1 MGSYI
6 SPSVGHTYT
15 SKNLFHIILIFK
27 KIENSKFKM
36 ADAEKYLGKFD
47 RTSAEKYDEFLSE
60 LGVNF
65 LLRKAATVSS
75 PVFEVTY
82 DAGSEEWLFKT
93 STTLKT
99 MELKFKLG
107 VEFEEKTPDGR
118 EVTAIVTKEGD
129 TFVSIQTAKK
139 RGRKINKNYP
149 RIRWRRSD
157 CDLPSDWQRSYL
169 YTEVQETSLKRPH
182 PKCFEFLLYIFFP
195 LVHLL
200 FAKKKN
206 LFSL

>member
-6 SPSVGHTYT
+6 LPSEGYP
-15 SKNLFHIILIFK
+15 SDLLPYNSFFLKNLK
-27 KIENSKFKM
+27 PKFKM
-36 ADAEKYLGKFD
+36 ADADKYLGKYD
-47 RTSAEKYDEFLSE
+47 RTVAEKYDEFLSE

-139 RGRKINKNYP
+139 EGEKSTKIT
-149 RIRWRRSD
+149 REFAGDEVIVISQVIGSD
-157 CDLPSDWQRSYL
+157 LICTQ
-169 YTEVQETSLKRPH
+169 K
-182 PKCFEFLLYIFFP
+182 F
-195 LVHLL
+195 
-200 FAKKKN
+200 KKQA
-206 LFSL
+206 

>member
-1 MGSYI
+1 MGSIVIVKRIYVYYFVI
-6 SPSVGHTYT
+6 TATVVLGDQVSKRKPT
-15 SKNLFHIILIFK
+15 SSCVDQILTSNGLTTLQLVNIQLSR
-27 KIENSKFKM
+27 ENSKFKM

-47 RTSAEKYDEFLSE
+47 RTSAGKYDEFLSE

-139 RGRKINKNYP
+139 EGEKSTKIT
-149 RIRWRRSD
+149 REFAGDEVIVISQVIGSD
-157 CDLPSDWQRSYL
+157 LICTQ
-169 YTEVQETSLKRPH
+169 K
-182 PKCFEFLLYIFFP
+182 F
-195 LVHLL
+195 
-200 FAKKKN
+200 KKQA
-206 LFSL
+206 

>member
-6 SPSVGHTYT
+6 LPSEGHKSITIIIPFK
-15 SKNLFHIILIFK
+15 KNL
-27 KIENSKFKM
+27 NPKFKM
-36 ADAEKYLGKFD
+36 ADADKYLGKYD
-47 RTSAEKYDEFLSE
+47 RTVAEKYDEFLSE

-129 TFVSIQTAKK
+129 TFVSIQ
-139 RGRKINKNYP
+139 IYKNHP
-149 RIRWRRSD
+149 RICWRRSD
-157 CDLPSDWQRSYL
+157 RHLTSDWKRSYL
-169 YTEVQETSLKRPH
+169 YAKIQETSLKSLR
-182 PKCFEFLLYIFFP
+182 KCFELCSTFFF
-195 LVHLL
+195 VSS
-200 FAKKKN
+200 FIICQKK
-206 LFSL
+206 FF